1 MKSIRKQISQLFVVT
16 VFVGIFVSIWI
27 VWGLYDTGDSI
38 ENQET
43 FPLINEPYPGEDPY
57 PNIAEVVEIKH
68 LSGLLDVIRVKYPK
82 GNNRMMTYG
91 AIVAAS
97 EDIVVGDTIKLE
109 AVYMYNNPASPVM
122 LARIAGKAS
131 GK

>member
-1 MKSIRKQISQLFVVT
+1 MKSIRQLLLQFFVVAAFIAI
-16 VFVGIFVSIWI
+16 VFVSIPI
-27 VWGLYDTGDSI
+27 VWAWVTEDSI

-43 FPLINEPYPGEDPY
+43 FPLVNEPYPGEDPY
-57 PNIAEVVEIKH
+57 PNIAEVVEIEH
-68 LSGLLDVIRVKYPK
+68 LSGSIDAIRVKYPK
-82 GNNRMMTYG
+82 GNNRTMTYG

-97 EDIVVGDTIKLE
+97 EGIVVGDTIKLE
-109 AVYMYNNPASPVM
+109 AVYMYNNPASPSM